1 MPSHHDVDEQELR
14 ERMQQSTDRWRDQGF
29 DLDFSELVFL
39 GERNDVTDYL
49 RKAEWT
55 VDPTP
60 TNDLLVRYG
69 LAPLDDDEGFAEVV
83 YVSAT
88 K

>member
-1 MPSHHDVDEQELR
+1 M
-14 ERMQQSTDRWRDQGF
+14 
-29 DLDFSELVFL
+29 FL

-49 RKAEWT
+49 RKAGWT